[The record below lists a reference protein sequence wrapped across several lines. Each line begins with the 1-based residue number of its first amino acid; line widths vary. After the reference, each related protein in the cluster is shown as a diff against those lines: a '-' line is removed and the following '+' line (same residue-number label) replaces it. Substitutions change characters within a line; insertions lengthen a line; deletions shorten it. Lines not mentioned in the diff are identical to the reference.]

1 MQTKG
6 RIKKVGPETL
16 DPKGTAR
23 YSYCSW
29 DPRPESWD
37 PKREFS
43 EDFRSFLWSLA
54 ITNEFMYF
62 MHLNVDTF
70 VSKGNYKG

>member
-6 RIKKVGPETL
+6 RIKKVGPETM

-43 EDFRSFLWSLA
+43 EDFRSFL
-54 ITNEFMYF
+54 
-62 MHLNVDTF
+62 
-70 VSKGNYKG
+70 